1 MNTKHCERFQGKVF
15 KSKIMKEE
23 NVMSKVFKSF
33 MSMVITALLLA
44 SLTVIASAED
54 EQEDEQ
60 YVEKTF
66 TYTCTV
72 KVLGINLNFPLP
84 LTVKGYGPI
93 SVEPSDQIT
102 LTNAS
107 ATAAVPS
114 YIVSILDGLLSW
126 DYTKGTVTKFV
137 VESEN
142 LDDAIDVAELA
153 IPNTKVPKDGS
164 DLIFT
169 VPEVGGISVGPF
181 TAGTSG
187 VVTLSAGEL
196 SAEFEKGSDK
206 GLDVKL
212 TADCE
217 PPEDNT
223 IVEITIN

>member
-1 MNTKHCERFQGKVF
+1 MLR
-15 KSKIMKEE
+15 IP
-23 NVMSKVFKSF
+23 KSF
-33 MSMVITALLLA
+33 VSMIMTALLLA
-44 SLTVIASAED
+44 SLTAIASA
-54 EQEDEQ
+54 EDEQ

-114 YIVSILDGLLSW
+114 NIVSILDGLLSW
-126 DYTKGTVTKFV
+126 DYTEGTVTKFV
-137 VESEN
+137 IESEN
-142 LDDAIDVAELA
+142 LDDTIDVAELA